1 MTHPQR
7 IVICGGGNAAHV
19 LAALLSARHQ
29 VGIYAPLA
37 DEAVRLQAG
46 CAAAGGITARSRTG
60 SQMGQP
66 WRISADPAQVFPGAD
81 LVLLALPA
89 SAHGVTLAALAPF
102 LHDQMWIIALPARG
116 GFDWQARTLLGP
128 QAKIAG
134 LQTLP
139 WACRIPPGG
148 YGQRVDI
155 LGVKKSVDVAAD
167 PAHLA
172 PAIAAA
178 LSDLLQVDLAPAGTL
193 LALTLANTGQIIHP
207 GIMYGLFHDW
217 DGRPFGEDE
226 IPLFYGGV
234 TPAIAAHLELMS
246 AEVQAVTAAL
256 AGHFPDQDWDGVLPL
271 LAWCR
276 RSYVH
281 DIADPSDLHTCFTT
295 NRAYAGLRAP
305 MQLVEENALAPWFES
320 RYLTEDI
327 PFGLL
332 ATRGIAEILAVPTPA
347 IDAVIL
353 WAQEALGQDWLAGNR
368 LIGPAL
374 ATSRAPQ
381 RYNIHTPAQLFMDI
395 NY

>member
-1 MTHPQR
+1 M
-7 IVICGGGNAAHV
+7 
-19 LAALLSARHQ
+19 SA
-29 VGIYAPLA
+29 VG
-37 DEAVRLQAG
+37 
-46 CAAAGGITARSRTG
+46 GGITAQSRTG
-60 SQMGQP
+60 SQLGQP
-66 WRISADPAQVFPGAD
+66 WRISADPAAVFPGAD

-89 SAHGVTLAALAPF
+89 SAHAVTLTALAPF
-102 LHDQMWIIALPARG
+102 VHDQMWIIALPARG
-116 GFDWQARTLLGP
+116 GFDWQARAILGE
-128 QAKIAG
+128 QAQIAG

-148 YGQRVDI
+148 YGERVDI
-155 LGVKKSVDVAAD
+155 LGVKESVDVAAD
-167 PAHLA
+167 PVHLA
-172 PAIAAA
+172 PGLAAA
-178 LSDLLQVDLAPAGTL
+178 LSDLLQVQLAPAGTL

-246 AEVQAVTAAL
+246 AEVQAVAAAL
-256 AGHFPDQDWDGVLPL
+256 ASHFPDQDWGGVLPL

-276 RSYVH
+276 RSYAH

-305 MQLVEENALAPWFES
+305 MQLLEENALVPWFES
-320 RYLTEDI
+320 RYLTEDV

-332 ATRGIAEILAVPTPA
+332 ATRGIAEILTVPTPA

-353 WAQEALGQDWLAGNR
+353 WAQEALGQDWLVRGR
-368 LIGPAL
+368 LRGADIP
-374 ATSRAPQ
+374 TSRAPQ
-381 RYNIHTPAQLFMDI
+381 RFGCDKPSQLLKS
-395 NY
+395 